1 MDQFDQKAN
10 RNEEHEQEAVDH
22 EINRANLYGNTPV
35 PTVLDTNRDEET
47 ARELTADDYHKRAEK
62 KEEKFDG
69 SHVNSSVGWIALIL
83 SVASF
88 FFMPIILGGI
98 GIIAGFVARSKDAD
112 TLGTTAIIG
121 GAASIVITLFVL
133 PYL

>member
-1 MDQFDQKAN
+1 MDQFDQKEN
-10 RNEEHEQEAVDH
+10 KSQGLDHEAEDH

-35 PTVLDTNRDEET
+35 PTDLDTNRDEET
-47 ARELTADDYHKRAEK
+47 ARELTADDYHTRVEK
-62 KEEKFDG
+62 KEEKFSG

-88 FFMPIILGGI
+88 FFMPIILGGA
-98 GIIAGFVARSKDAD
+98 GIIAGFVARSKGAD
-112 TLGTTAIIG
+112 TLGTTAIIA
-121 GAASIVITLFVL
+121 GAASIIITLFVL